1 VDQCVADVSQI
12 TLIPGAFPQAC
23 SERSA
28 MSIHRSET
36 ALPVVP
42 SRPEPKH
49 RRVPPRVRD
58 AINELVYGRAK
69 TITAAAEKVGLSRE
83 RLSRA
88 LSEPHIA
95 DYLRTR
101 AARVV
106 GLASGRAAARLA
118 ELIDAG
124 SEHVSFDATRHVL
137 AIAGIK
143 PATDPQ
149 LNVNI
154 ELKAGYVIDLSEPGE
169 PTAKIVGGV
178 ANVIDAKPVE

>member
-1 VDQCVADVSQI
+1 MNI
-12 TLIPGAFPQAC
+12 
-23 SERSA
+23 RK
-28 MSIHRSET
+28 SET
-36 ALPVVP
+36 APPVVP
-42 SRPEPKH
+42 SQPEPK

-106 GLASGRAAARLA
+106 GLASGRAAARLS
-118 ELIDAG
+118 ELVDAG
-124 SEHVSFDATRHVL
+124 SEHVSFDASKHIL

-154 ELKAGYVIDLSEPGE
+154 ELKAGYVIDLSEPDQ
-169 PTAKIVGGV
+169 PAAKIVGGV
-178 ANVIDAKPVE
+178 AKVIDAKPAE